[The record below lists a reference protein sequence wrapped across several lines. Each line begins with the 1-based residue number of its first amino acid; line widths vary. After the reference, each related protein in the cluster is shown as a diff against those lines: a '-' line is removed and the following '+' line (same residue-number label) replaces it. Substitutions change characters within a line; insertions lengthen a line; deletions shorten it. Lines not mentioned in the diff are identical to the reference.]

1 MSGDFDAIGLG
12 LFNSPSHLTT
22 NNTTHVSSFSSSS
35 PPPPPPIFSMLDDL
49 DKHYQFNNTEDF
61 ANNPNQGFA
70 FPNITKSSG
79 KLESYSSSAPSSGKF
94 NQHMPSNSLNSP
106 IRLHQ
111 KRGFQ
116 NNSYHHHTTTTTTTT
131 TTLINPSFS

>member
-61 ANNPNQGFA
+61 ANNLIKALLFLILLKVQVNSNHIYLLHLQVVNSI
-70 FPNITKSSG
+70 NIC
-79 KLESYSSSAPSSGKF
+79 
-94 NQHMPSNSLNSP
+94 
-106 IRLHQ
+106 HQ
-111 KRGFQ
+111 T
-116 NNSYHHHTTTTTTTT
+116 H
-131 TTLINPSFS
+131 